1 MHCTCYTVLIT
12 HLFFDPAK
20 LLPSLLHSLHA
31 CCCVLMTHNACL
43 PQVQVPDC
51 PNVLSA
57 AYLAEVAA
65 GENVTVCSE
74 QEINLNGSAIAL
86 YNDTSYYD
94 DLTFAATWLYKATG
108 DTDYLS
114 QAETWYV
121 AHLYGTTS
129 TSSVR
134 ALQPPF
140 LLLPLPS
147 APFPPPPTPFS
158 PLPSSSHS
166 LQPPSLLIPLPSHP
180 TPSSPSPP
188 PLLSSPLLSSPIKPN
203 LLQDCLITSC
213 CALLHLQ

>member
-147 APFPPPPTPFS
+147 APFPPHPTPFS
-158 PLPSSSHS
+158 PNSLLP
-166 LQPPSLLIPLPSHP
+166 LPPPS
-180 TPSSPSPP
+180 
-188 PLLSSPLLSSPIKPN
+188 PLLSSPLLSYQAKSAARLPHHK
-203 LLQDCLITSC
+203 LLCFV
-213 CALLHLQ
+213 ALAVIFVPVVNVALTRCICG